1 MCWKQEWASTVN
13 NLNWAI
19 LHTERAKAKL
29 EGRIAGFE
37 HYTLGRSEVEKA
49 RQGVAECE
57 VLIAAFKESQ
67 ERLKKL
73 IDEVGISRTD
83 NPART
88 RTLMN
93 GRRRPDRP

>member
-1 MCWKQEWASTVN
+1 VN

-37 HYTLGRSEVEKA
+37 NYTLGRSEVEKA

-57 VLIAAFKESQ
+57 VLIATFK
-67 ERLKKL
+67 
-73 IDEVGISRTD
+73 
-83 NPART
+83 
-88 RTLMN
+88 
-93 GRRRPDRP
+93 